1 MYDLSLNINFT
12 YGNII
17 NQYYP
22 KIELRDILFSLKRL
36 QVVGGW
42 IFVKLIKELFI
53 IMLFAFL
60 GELLSLLFL
69 NVMVIPG
76 SVIGMVLLFL
86 ALHYKIVPMKS
97 VEDVGTWLTNNMGI
111 FFVPAGVGLM
121 ANFDTLADT
130 WWQLLLII
138 VITTALM
145 MAFVGRV
152 VQSLKRKF
160 DKKVLQQMEHNLEE
174 KEGETTHVD

>member
-1 MYDLSLNINFT
+1 MH
-12 YGNII
+12 
-17 NQYYP
+17 
-22 KIELRDILFSLKRL
+22 DILSSLKRL
-36 QVVGGW
+36 QVMEGR
-42 IFVKLIKELFI
+42 IFVKLIKEIFI

-60 GELLSLLFL
+60 GEVISLLLL
-69 NVMVIPG
+69 NVMVVPG

-86 ALHYKIVPMKS
+86 ALHFKVVPMRE
-97 VEDVGTWLTNNMGI
+97 VEEVGTWLTNNMGI

-138 VITTALM
+138 VVTTALM

-152 VQSLKRKF
+152 VQYMKRKF
-160 DKKVLQQMEHNLEE
+160 DKRIVQSMEHNLEE
-174 KEGETTHVD
+174 REGGDTHVK